1 MVLHT
6 PFVPIATGV
15 LNIKHVLCISTFFLP
30 RLCFNFNFSGWCS
43 WVSFEMA
50 VGFPHCQSIETNF
63 CIIHGGTFSCF
74 SCTKFG
80 DLFVQCLGPYF
91 FTAATHKQKTPTPKQ
106 KAKNNVKKP
115 PQHNSSQQQ
124 QNVRF
129 SSIVRVIQFVQFNV
143 VQSFQFS
150 GKFSVFNGTLLS
162 HFFFQ

>member
-106 KAKNNVKKP
+106 KAKNNVSKP
-115 PQHNSSQQQ
+115 PHTLISTTTKRTLLFHRPRDPVCPIQCC
-124 QNVRF
+124 
-129 SSIVRVIQFVQFNV
+129 SIVSI
-143 VQSFQFS
+143 
-150 GKFSVFNGTLLS
+150 
-162 HFFFQ
+162 